1 MKKIIIPGLI
11 AGVVMLVVGMGFGFA
26 LEALFPNLAAEYN
39 NPALFRPWSDP
50 LMSVYFV
57 EPFVL
62 GVILAWFWSMTK
74 GLIKQK
80 DAIKKGVYFGLGY
93 WVITIPG
100 MIMSYSSF
108 PISLLMTV
116 GWSLSI
122 FIQAICAGILFA
134 KLNA

>member
-1 MKKIIIPGLI
+1 
-11 AGVVMLVVGMGFGFA
+11 MGFGFA
-26 LEALFPNLAAEYN
+26 LDALFPSLAAEYN

-50 LMSVYFV
+50 LMSLYFV

-62 GVILAWFWSMTK
+62 GVIMAWFWNMAK
-74 GLIKQK
+74 GLIKET

-116 GWSLSI
+116 SWSLSI
-122 FIQAICAGILFA
+122 FVQVICAGILFA
-134 KLNA
+134 KLNS